1 MKRLLLLMSV
11 CLLTVGQVW
20 SQSQTIS
27 GKVLNAADDQP
38 VIGAA
43 VAVQGTTKGT
53 ITDFDGKFTIEV
65 EPNAVLSISFMGMKT
80 QEAAAKDGMTVLLE
94 EDTEVLDEVLVVG
107 YGTTTR
113 AQFVGS
119 AKAIDGE
126 QFTQQATADVT
137 NALQGKVAGVQ
148 VVNGSGQPGTGA
160 AVRIRGTGS
169 INGGTT
175 PLYIVDGVPYDES
188 NINLI
193 SSYDIESMT
202 VLKDAAATAI
212 YGARGANGVV
222 LITTKSGNTDS
233 KFQVNVDAK
242 WGNSQRAVPGY
253 NVMKSPGM
261 YMENAYKALYN
272 ARIYNGASAAEAF
285 AYADATIYTQ
295 AGVGYQ
301 VYKVPAGERLVGYNF
316 QLNPNAKLGY
326 NDGKYCYWP
335 DDWEAATL
343 NKNNFRHEYNI
354 NIQGGNRETQYFI
367 SAGYL
372 NEPGIIKGSAFQRF
386 TTRAKVDSQVKK
398 WLKVGASMS
407 YGYSDTENPG
417 YQSSWGSSGNVF
429 YTMNNMAPIYPF
441 YVRNAKGEIMK
452 DANGYTVYDTGTNTN
467 QVRSGSAPKGNNAI
481 NLSIDQN
488 HSINDAFSGSLYLT
502 LTPVE
507 GLNITARVSPDA
519 INNRASSL
527 SNPFY
532 GSASVGGAVEVAHTR
547 MFSLDQQYLASY
559 KRKFAKVHQ
568 LEVLVGWESYWYREQ
583 GLTGY
588 NDHLFNPFI
597 GELSNAYGTQP
608 TSNNLSS
615 YTLDFQTAG
624 VLARVQYDLLDRY
637 FINATYRYEGS
648 SRFAA
653 ANRWGHFG
661 SIGAA
666 WLINRE
672 NFMSEAKWVDELK
685 LKASW
690 GTQGN
695 DQIGS
700 GIGAFLAYEDFY
712 NISYNDQT
720 GEFSKVLALKG
731 NPDLTWEKQMLSN
744 VGIEFDFFKNRFGGS
759 IEYFNRTNSD
769 MLFSLTMPPS
779 AGYTSLRQ
787 NVGTVVN
794 NGGELELYGVLVK
807 SRNVE
812 WSINGNLT
820 YIKSNV
826 RELPDIYKENGWKM
840 SSAILK
846 EGGSLVEGYLP
857 MYAGVDQETGKALYY
872 VDPDGEKENG
882 VTDKS
887 QWATTTNYEE
897 AKQADLG
904 DLAVKCY
911 GGFGTTFKA
920 YGIDLSIQCAYQ
932 FGGKAYDGSYQ
943 ELMHSGKQLG
953 RNWHMDILN
962 AWTPENTN
970 TDIPRICASDDWD
983 QQTSDRWL
991 VSSDYLGLNNITLGY
1006 TLPKKWTKKAAM
1018 EKVRIYFQGDN
1029 LALYSARQ
1037 GFDPRQSQNSDAV
1050 GMGISTTS
1058 GNYVYSQ
1065 LRTLSGGISI
1075 TF

>member
-1 MKRLLLLMSV
+1 
-11 CLLTVGQVW
+11 
-20 SQSQTIS
+20 
-27 GKVLNAADDQP
+27 
-38 VIGAA
+38 
-43 VAVQGTTKGT
+43 
-53 ITDFDGKFTIEV
+53 
-65 EPNAVLSISFMGMKT
+65 
-80 QEAAAKDGMTVLLE
+80 
-94 EDTEVLDEVLVVG
+94 
-107 YGTTTR
+107 
-113 AQFVGS
+113 
-119 AKAIDGE
+119 
-126 QFTQQATADVT
+126 
-137 NALQGKVAGVQ
+137 
-148 VVNGSGQPGTGA
+148 
-160 AVRIRGTGS
+160 
-169 INGGTT
+169 
-175 PLYIVDGVPYDES
+175 
-188 NINLI
+188 
-193 SSYDIESMT
+193 
-202 VLKDAAATAI
+202 
-212 YGARGANGVV
+212 
-222 LITTKSGNTDS
+222 
-233 KFQVNVDAK
+233 
-242 WGNSQRAVPGY
+242 
-253 NVMKSPGM
+253 
-261 YMENAYKALYN
+261 
-272 ARIYNGASAAEAF
+272 
-285 AYADATIYTQ
+285 
-295 AGVGYQ
+295 
-301 VYKVPAGERLVGYNF
+301 
-316 QLNPNAKLGY
+316 
-326 NDGKYCYWP
+326 
-335 DDWEAATL
+335 
-343 NKNNFRHEYNI
+343 
-354 NIQGGNRETQYFI
+354 
-367 SAGYL
+367 
-372 NEPGIIKGSAFQRF
+372 
-386 TTRAKVDSQVKK
+386 
-398 WLKVGASMS
+398 
-407 YGYSDTENPG
+407 
-417 YQSSWGSSGNVF
+417 
-429 YTMNNMAPIYPF
+429 
-441 YVRNAKGEIMK
+441 
-452 DANGYTVYDTGTNTN
+452 
-467 QVRSGSAPKGNNAI
+467 
-481 NLSIDQN
+481 
-488 HSINDAFSGSLYLT
+488 
-502 LTPVE
+502 
-507 GLNITARVSPDA
+507 
-519 INNRASSL
+519 
-527 SNPFY
+527 
-532 GSASVGGAVEVAHTR
+532 VAHGR
-547 MFSLDQQYLASY
+547 QFSLDQQYLASY
-559 KRKFAKVHQ
+559 KRKFAKIHQ

-648 SRFAA
+648 SRFAPQ
-653 ANRWGHFG
+653 NRWGHFG

-695 DQIGS
+695 DQIGT
-700 GIGAFLAYEDFY
+700 GIGAFLAYEDLY
-712 NISYNDQT
+712 SIQYNDQT

-779 AGYTSLRQ
+779 AGYASLRQ

-820 YIKSNV
+820 YIKSKV

-1050 GMGISTTS
+1050 GMGISTNS